1 MWCLPIL
8 EQVPCAAPFD
18 PKAVAVTNTATVFGP
33 RPDLEDFP
41 FDLLLTSRIYGW
53 MTLLSLRSSYQ
64 NKLRNHMY
72 PATIGALPWS
82 EALVSV
88 TADLEAQRAPFWQ
101 ACSAR
106 YDAAAELARQAA
118 NLPLVPL
125 TAAFKALAAK
135 ADKLVLSDE
144 FDDGESWI
152 VTTTQEGSDPLTVV
166 ISGDGHSLK
175 FPTEELAEFFRLGV
189 ALHEGAE
196 ISKSKLLG
204 IGIPQDTA
212 TAEALRTLLGSL
224 DPATAEA
231 DVLAQVD
238 AIDSV
243 VGAALGLTPDE
254 IAFIQTDMRD
264 DPFLSRVRP
273 RYPFFTPAQ
282 RGRRTALESGSRYA

>member
-18 PKAVAVTNTATVFGP
+18 PKSVAVTNTATVFGP
-33 RPDLEDFP
+33 RPDLESFP

-53 MTLLSLRSSYQ
+53 ITLLSLRSSYQ

-72 PATIGALPWS
+72 PATIGSLPWS
-82 EALVSV
+82 ETLVSM
-88 TADLEAQRAPFWQ
+88 TADLEALRAPFWQ

-118 NLPLVPL
+118 QLPLVPL
-125 TAAFKALAAK
+125 ATAFKALAAQT
-135 ADKLVLSDE
+135 DKLILSAE
-144 FDDGESWI
+144 FEDGEGWI
-152 VTTTQEGSDPLTVV
+152 TALQDGSDPLTVV
-166 ISGDGHSLK
+166 ISADGHSVTL
-175 FPTEELAEFFRLGV
+175 PTEELAGHVRLGI

-196 ISKSKLLG
+196 MSKSKLLG
-204 IGIPQDTA
+204 LGIPQDIA
-212 TAEALRTLLGSL
+212 TADALRTLLASL
-224 DPATAEA
+224 DPAQAEA

-238 AIDSV
+238 AIDTV
-243 VGAALGLTPDE
+243 VGAALGLTPEE
-254 IAFIQTDMRD
+254 ITFIQTDMRD

-282 RGRRTALESGSRYA
+282 RGRRTALESGARYGA